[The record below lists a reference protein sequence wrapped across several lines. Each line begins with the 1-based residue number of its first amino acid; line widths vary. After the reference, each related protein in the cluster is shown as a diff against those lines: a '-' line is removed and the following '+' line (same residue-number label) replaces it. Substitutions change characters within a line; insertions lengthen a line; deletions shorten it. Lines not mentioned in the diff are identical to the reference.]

1 MCRKNKNRNIPSE
14 RLSREQYYDAITA
27 SISSYI
33 RITNKTKNIFQI
45 VLGIITSLL
54 VVSITIAFVILIVYI
69 LKYGQSWQLD
79 SSTIITTIVTSSAT
93 YATSLI
99 GTLSIVVKYMFNKN
113 DIADHSKLLKS
124 FLESN
129 SMNDDPLMQEKS
141 VGRMANETG
150 ITEYIADMNQNSKK
164 DNKNG

>member
-1 MCRKNKNRNIPSE
+1 MCRKNNKNNIPSE

-33 RITNKTKNIFQI
+33 KITNTTKNIFQI
-45 VLGIITSLL
+45 ALGIITSLL
-54 VVSITIAFVILIVYI
+54 VLFISAAFVILIVYI
-69 LKYGQSWQLD
+69 LKYGQSWNLD

-99 GTLSIVVKYMFNKN
+99 GILSIVVKYMFNKN
-113 DIADHSKLLKS
+113 DIADHSGLLKS

-129 SMNDDPLMQEKS
+129 SVSENSIIQEKS
-141 VGRMANETG
+141 VGRIATESGIANVISDKEQFVG
-150 ITEYIADMNQNSKK
+150 DDI
-164 DNKNG
+164 KNG